1 VRRPSTLPLAVV
13 LALVAAS
20 AAASDLIDEGRQQ
33 DDAAERLVHEVLV
46 ARLRGDAAGVE
57 RGVSAFRGL
66 DVQRDSHGLAATGL
80 TDQVRFLAASVHVTP
95 EARRQALEDLLE
107 DEPDAELETQLEHC
121 LEDDDEIAAEHLLT
135 DDRHNRRAHLVNEA
149 VRPLGVFSGAA
160 FLAAINP
167 ILLAGSA
174 ADSLATTAVNLW
186 RYDELSTRERE
197 ALARYYRLVLREP
210 GRHDA
215 EVAEAVREISEKRA
229 KVFCEDTLEIVK
241 TARDDGDLP
250 RARYHVRRAAE
261 LPGCAEDAAEE
272 QAEVDDAAATASALD
287 EAARWPVDDVP
298 GPASGAAREAHTA
311 LARAAALGD
320 PAAMR
325 VAAERYLALD
335 DDDELAPS
343 AKLAT
348 AVALARERHDAAA
361 RDALADLAGDDSAV
375 GEHVE
380 ALVERPEWDRLD
392 SLSSAENR
400 HTRDVAQ
407 YVLLGG
413 TLNHKTAI
421 QAGTQ
426 FATSG
431 VQAAQSL
438 GIANA
443 IGIVTRAWS
452 AWRRDPASNQQIID
466 EGERY
471 LARQPNGADAS
482 DVRVRLAK
490 AYERD
495 KNYRRALLHYRSS
508 NNPDPDRIADLEDEL
523 ADSLLEDATTKGE
536 PDRMVLT
543 AITREYPKSDAA
555 EQAEE
560 LLDELPQDDELPLER
575 ELLVAHPEVLGP
587 AGFDLEPRLFD
598 GDVDN
603 GELADEGVTLG
614 PGTLRLSL
622 EPEDGDDDV
631 ERTETRVLDSESYAR
646 AVAAAKT
653 ALYDKGLRG
662 DEAEGVSRLERLI
675 PVYIHGAIGESG
687 LSVAPAIKQRPYR
700 SPDRRLYE

>member
-1 VRRPSTLPLAVV
+1 MRRLLRAAA
-13 LALVAAS
+13 LALVATQ
-20 AAASDLIDEGRQQ
+20 AAASDLIDDARRQ
-33 DDAAERLVHEVLV
+33 DAAAETLVREVLV

-57 RGVSAFRGL
+57 RGVMNFRQL
-66 DVQRDSHGLAATGL
+66 DVMRDSQGLAPTGL
-80 TDQVRFLAASVHVTP
+80 TDQVRFLAASVYVTP
-95 EARRQALEDLLE
+95 EARRQAIDELLE
-107 DEPDAELETQLEHC
+107 DEPDEALEAQLDHC
-121 LEDDDEIAAEHLLT
+121 LESDDEIAAERLLT

-197 ALARYYRLVLREP
+197 ALARYHRLVLREP

-215 EVAEAVREISEKRA
+215 EVAEAVREISDKRA
-229 KVFCEDTLEIVK
+229 DVFCEDTLEIVK
-241 TARDDGDLP
+241 TARKAGDLP
-250 RARYHVRRAAE
+250 RARYHVARAAE
-261 LPGCAEDAAEE
+261 LPGCADDAAEE
-272 QAEVDDAAATASALD
+272 QAEVAEATATATALD
-287 EAARWPVDDVP
+287 EAVRWPVDDVP
-298 GPASGAAREAHTA
+298 RAAPGPESEAHSA

-335 DDDELAPS
+335 DDGELAPS
-343 AKLAT
+343 ARLAT
-348 AVALARERHDAAA
+348 AVALAREQRAGEA
-361 RDALADLAGDDSAV
+361 RDALEDLAGDDSAV
-375 GEHVE
+375 GEHVD

-413 TLNHKTAI
+413 TLNHKTAV

-438 GIANA
+438 GITNA

-471 LARQPNGADAS
+471 LARQPNGPEAS

-495 KNYRRALLHYRSS
+495 ENYRRALLHYRSS
-508 NNPDPDRIADLEDEL
+508 ENPDPDRIADLEDEL
-523 ADSLLEDATTKGE
+523 ADSLLEDATKGE

-543 AITREYPKSDAA
+543 AITQEYPESDAA
-555 EQAEE
+555 EKAEE
-560 LLDELPQDDELPLER
+560 LLDELPRDDELPLDR
-575 ELLVAHPEVLGP
+575 ELLLAHPEVLGP
-587 AGFDLEPRLFD
+587 EGFDLDPRFFD

-603 GELADEGVTLG
+603 GELTEKGVTLG

-622 EPEDGDDDV
+622 EPEDGDDDTP
-631 ERTETRVLDSESYAR
+631 RTETRVLDSESYAR

-653 ALYDKGLRG
+653 ALYDKGLAG
-662 DEAEGVSRLERLI
+662 DEAEGVSKLERYI
-675 PVYIHGAIGESG
+675 PLYLHGAVGESG